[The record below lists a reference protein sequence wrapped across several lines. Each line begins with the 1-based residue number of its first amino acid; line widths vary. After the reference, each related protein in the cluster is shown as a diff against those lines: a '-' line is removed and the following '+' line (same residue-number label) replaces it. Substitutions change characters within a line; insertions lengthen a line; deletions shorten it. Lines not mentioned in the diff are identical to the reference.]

1 MTLPASP
8 LWLESPSYKC
18 LKNELGYSQ
27 SGIVWH
33 SPPKVLPLAGASPLA
48 LALLL
53 STPLWQP
60 QVRQGW

>member
-8 LWLESPSYKC
+8 LCLESPSYKC

-33 SPPKVLPLAGASPLA
+33 SPPRVLPLAGTGPLA
-48 LALLL
+48 
-53 STPLWQP
+53 P
-60 QVRQGW
+60 